1 MRQRVAACAKVHR
14 IGALGIS
21 MSLGL

>member
-1 MRQRVAACAKVHR
+1 MRQRVAACAKIHR